1 MGCHYLLQGMKV
13 KRESEVAQSCP
24 LFATPWTAAL
34 QAPPALGFSRQ
45 EHWSGLPLP
54 APVMPNS
61 PNFKVPKV
69 YDLATASV
77 NKVLLKTATLIASIL
92 VVVAFTLF

>member
-1 MGCHYLLQGMKV
+1 MGCQCLLQGMKV

-24 LFATPWTAAL
+24 LLATPWTAAHR
-34 QAPPALGFSRQ
+34 APPPLGFSRQ
-45 EHWSGLPLP
+45 EHWMGLTLP
-54 APVMPNS
+54 APVVPTS
-61 PNFKVPKV
+61 PYLKVPKV

-77 NKVLLKTATLIASIL
+77 NNVLLKTATLIVSIL